1 MADQT
6 VNPELL
12 SREDLPDSLDVG
24 SLVRTLFSVD
34 TGSQPWS
41 IAAGNDTDPDRPSN
55 SSAAQQATTDSL
67 QAAVETDVSEEA
79 GEDSQHSL
87 FQHSQFFNNIETN
100 PEFAAVNSPQ
110 DSIQTVLQV
119 TAKGEESPT
128 CDTAAC
134 ARLSDQR
141 TGKGTRVY
149 SPRLRRTKM
158 PREYIVSPDVDV
170 LRTYLTEEE
179 RKCQDVGHPSPQ
191 NTFLT
196 PVVQQAVQALD
207 KGKTEILAKILIHIS
222 SPCLVGGLQ
231 DMLVSSKPKE
241 SCMALRPRH
250 TLTRAER
257 VHLIATLGHSMSRS
271 QLLRRHHILQ
281 LFKECG
287 RPDASTYRIIII
299 PVDLAHPS
307 NKRGNPINQSVAK
320 VTARI
325 MQETFPDVKPN
336 TDEYKSKYRWIT
348 DIRRL
353 GQRLYMLETRFSRGV
368 LSLILDQGLASTDVS
383 ITNKM

>member
-1 MADQT
+1 MR
-6 VNPELL
+6 
-12 SREDLPDSLDVG
+12 S
-24 SLVRTLFSVD
+24 LFSVD
-34 TGSQPWS
+34 TGSQSWS
-41 IAAGNDTDPDRPSN
+41 IAASNKTDCDSR
-55 SSAAQQATTDSL
+55 SSSSVVQQVTTDFL
-67 QAAVETDVSEEA
+67 QAVVETDVSEEA
-79 GEDSQHSL
+79 GEDSQYSL
-87 FQHSQFFNNIETN
+87 SHDDQFFDDMETG
-100 PEFAAVNSPQ
+100 PGSAAVESLH
-110 DSIQTVLQV
+110 DSTQTALQI
-119 TAKGEESPT
+119 AAEGEEIPI

-134 ARLSDQR
+134 ARQPDQR
-141 TGKGTRVY
+141 TGKRT
-149 SPRLRRTKM
+149 SAHPTRLRRTKK
-158 PREYIVSPDVDV
+158 PRECIVSPDVDV

-207 KGKTEILAKILIHIS
+207 KGKTEVLAKILIHIG

-231 DMLVSSKPKE
+231 DMLVSRKPGE
-241 SCMALRPRH
+241 SCMALGPAH

-271 QLLRRHHILQ
+271 QLLRRHHVLQ

-287 RPDASTYRIIII
+287 RPDASTYEIVMI

-307 NKRGNPINQSVAK
+307 NKRGNPMNRSVAE
-320 VTARI
+320 VTARM

-353 GQRLYMLETRFSRGV
+353 GQRLYMLETRFGGGV
-368 LSLILDQGLASTDVS
+368 LGLILDQGLAGTDVG
-383 ITNKM
+383 ITDKM